1 MRKRLITLLALFA
14 TSTAALW
21 ASSSEPH
28 GSMCNGSVLSLPSE
42 KEQDKNFHIY
52 LCFGQSN
59 MEGNARYEQQDMEGV
74 DERFLVMATLDDEKL
89 GWKKGEWHK
98 AVPPLCRP
106 YTGLTPAD
114 YFGRSMTARMPKE
127 VRIGVINVAIGG
139 SGIELFDKDTSRVY
153 IQNQPQWLKNM
164 TKDYDDDPYGRLVEM
179 ARKAQKDGVIK
190 GILMLQGENNTGQQ
204 DWPLK
209 VKKVYESLL
218 NDLHL
223 KATDVPL
230 IAGEVV
236 GEDVGGRCA
245 FHNTVI
251 ARLPEVIPTAHV
263 VSSKGCPCAK
273 DSLHYTAEGYRMMGR
288 RFAETVLSIEE
299 GFKNPVLWAD
309 VPDPDVIRVGDDYW
323 LVSTTMHLMPGAP
336 VMHSKDLVNWKTV
349 SYVFPS
355 LHDTPKY
362 DMKDG
367 TVYGRGQWA
376 TSLRYHNGT
385 YYLYFSPND
394 EPFRGYV
401 YTTKDPREGWKLH
414 ARTPHFHDASLF
426 FDDDGR
432 VYIFSGTGS
441 LKELTPDLTGVKEDG
456 ISTHVFERDADEDG
470 LLEGSR
476 VIKHDGR
483 YYLIMIS
490 WPKNKPRRQVC
501 YRADNIAGPYEK
513 KVILESQFGGFP
525 YAAQGTIVDDGKGN
539 WYGMIF
545 QDRGGCG
552 RVLTL
557 MPCTWQDGWPM
568 LGDAEGKIPAVMGK
582 PVAGYDGGS
591 IVSSDDFNDGKL
603 ALDWQWNHNPIDDA
617 WSLTERQG
625 CLRLKT
631 SRVVPNLFLAP
642 NTLTQRMEGPTCTA
656 TVKMDI
662 RKMKDGDVAGFSAF
676 NGDAGIVKVEK
687 KGKKTFIVADE
698 ESVSLTDKEKAVTE
712 VRTTE
717 RYRQP
722 FEGDTVFLRID
733 ADFNPGKDLA
743 DIYYST
749 DGENWTK
756 VLSQYKMV
764 FDYRRFFMGSKF
776 AIFNYATKKNG
787 GYVDVDFFHYKR
799 GE

>member
-1 MRKRLITLLALFA
+1 MLALFA

-28 GSMCNGSVLSLPSE
+28 GRMCNGSVLSLPSE

-245 FHNTVI
+245 FHNNVI

-432 VYIFSGTGS
+432 AYVFYGTGEM
-441 LKELTPDLTGVKEDG
+441 KELLPDLSGVKEG
-456 ISTHVFERDADEDG
+456 GLSGKVFERDADEDG

-776 AIFNYATKKNG
+776 AIFNYATKKKG

>member
-1 MRKRLITLLALFA
+1 MLALFA

-28 GSMCNGSVLSLPSE
+28 GSMCNGSVLSSPSE

-722 FEGDTVFLRID
+722 FEGDMVFLRID

-776 AIFNYATKKNG
+776 AIFNYATKKKG